1 MAEYEIKK
9 MTGRPYLVDV
19 PVCIFVW
26 IRPGLQRE
34 QFEILKKARPSRIF
48 LISDGGRN
56 ENEWRA
62 IRKNREM
69 YEKETDWECTIYKV
83 FQKKNIGMYA
93 NGETALAY
101 IWKKADRCIFLED
114 DTMPSVS
121 FFSFCAQMLER
132 YQDDERIFRVNGL
145 NFQEISDTVSDSYF
159 FSIKGS
165 SWGFATWKRVFEG
178 KYQNFDY
185 AKEPRILKLLKKDSR
200 MDTGLYRQIKAYPRC
215 KSYGGHPPGTEFFFG
230 ACPFLQHQLEIIPAK
245 NMIQSKGWQDSEH
258 ADEIHLLPKGI
269 RKIFCLKSYEL
280 DFPLSHPKYV
290 LPDTDYDNYVCR
302 LFAVGHPA
310 VYMYRRI
317 ERAALL
323 FFSGNRKRM
332 MEKVK
337 QNIARKRKILIEK

>member
-56 ENEWRA
+56 AKEWRA

-114 DTMPSVS
+114 DTMPDRKSV
-121 FFSFCAQMLER
+121 
-132 YQDDERIFRVNGL
+132 V
-145 NFQEISDTVSDSYF
+145 
-159 FSIKGS
+159 
-165 SWGFATWKRVFEG
+165 
-178 KYQNFDY
+178 
-185 AKEPRILKLLKKDSR
+185 
-200 MDTGLYRQIKAYPRC
+200 
-215 KSYGGHPPGTEFFFG
+215 
-230 ACPFLQHQLEIIPAK
+230 
-245 NMIQSKGWQDSEH
+245 
-258 ADEIHLLPKGI
+258 
-269 RKIFCLKSYEL
+269 
-280 DFPLSHPKYV
+280 
-290 LPDTDYDNYVCR
+290 
-302 LFAVGHPA
+302 
-310 VYMYRRI
+310 
-317 ERAALL
+317 
-323 FFSGNRKRM
+323 
-332 MEKVK
+332 
-337 QNIARKRKILIEK
+337 